1 VKTNKTMKV
10 VIIGNNV
17 AGTFTAQNLRSLNED
32 IEIEIFTQEQYPYY
46 TRIKLPELIPEK
58 VTIDSLIV
66 FKEDWYATK
75 RINLHLNKKA
85 VNIDPKNKTILFEK
99 DGEPVLYDKLILALG
114 STPNIPPIK
123 NARELKDKNKGV
135 FTLRTIDDALKIRE
149 YIEKFAVKKAI
160 VIGGGLLGLE
170 LANQLK
176 DTNLETTV
184 IEFFPRLLPRQLD
197 EECGTMLKNEIESR
211 DIKVVLDAATEEILG
226 NGKVSGIKLKDGRT
240 FEASIILIQA
250 GIRLTIDLAKNA
262 GIETNRGIMVNEFLE
277 TSEKDIYA
285 VGDCVEYKN
294 QVWGII
300 PACMEQSKIVAASII
315 GSKRVEYEGTTPKNT
330 LKIVGLDLTSI
341 GIIDPS
347 KEESGGWEIL
357 KKADKEDCCYQKII
371 LKDNK
376 LKGAILFGDSKA
388 MSFVYKKMEEDVDKE
403 ELRKLLELYIF
414 VCNNCGMEYDE
425 AKMKVMFDDLP
436 ADFKCPKCKNP
447 KEGFKKK

>member
-1 VKTNKTMKV
+1 MKV

-17 AGTFTAQNLRSLNED
+17 AGTFTAQNLRSLNKD
-32 IEIEIFTQEQYPYY
+32 IEIEVFTQEQYPYY
-46 TRIKLPELIPEK
+46 TRIKLSELIPEK

-66 FKEDWYATK
+66 FKEDWYSNK
-75 RINLHLNKKA
+75 RINLQLNKK
-85 VNIDPKNKTILFEK
+85 VLRIDPQNKIVHFENDDK
-99 DGEPVLYDKLILALG
+99 PTKYDKLVLALG
-114 STPNIPPIK
+114 SVPNIPPIK
-123 NARELKDKNKGV
+123 NAREMKDNNKGV
-135 FTLRTIDDALKIRE
+135 FTLRTIDDALNIRK

-176 DTNLETTV
+176 DANLETTV
-184 IEFFPRLLPRQLD
+184 VEFFPRLLPRQLD
-197 EECGTMLKNEIESR
+197 EECATMLKNEIESR

-226 NGKVSGIKLKDGRT
+226 NGKVRGIKLKDGRII
-240 FEASIILIQA
+240 EAGIILIQA
-250 GIRLTIDLAKNA
+250 GIRLTIDLAKDA

-315 GSKRVEYEGTTPKNT
+315 GSKRVKYEGTTPKNT

-357 KKADKEDCCYQKII
+357 KKADKEGCSYQKII

-376 LKGAILFGDSKA
+376 LKGAILFGNNKV

-403 ELRKLLELYIF
+403 ELRKLLELFIF

-425 AKMKVMFDDLP
+425 AKMNVMFDDLP
-436 ADFKCPKCKNP
+436 TDFKCPKCKNP
-447 KEGFKKK
+447 KEKFKKK